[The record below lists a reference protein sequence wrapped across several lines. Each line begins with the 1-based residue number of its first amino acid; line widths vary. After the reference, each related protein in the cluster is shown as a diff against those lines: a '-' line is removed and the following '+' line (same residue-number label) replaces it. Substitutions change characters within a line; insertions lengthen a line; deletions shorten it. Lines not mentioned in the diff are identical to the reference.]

1 MKAVIQRVQHASVV
15 VDGAIVGQI
24 GPGLLVL
31 LGVGRDDTEE
41 DVRFVARKV
50 AEMRVFSD
58 AEGKFNLALSDIG
71 GSILLVSQF
80 TLYADMRKGRRPSF
94 TGAAAPELAEALV
107 ERCAQL
113 WREAGITVETGR
125 FGAHMDVSLLND
137 GPVTIILDTRT
148 GHSLT

>member
-15 VDGAIVGQI
+15 VDGATVGEI

-50 AEMRVFSD
+50 AEMRIFSD
-58 AEGKFNLALSDIG
+58 AEGKFNLALGDIG
-71 GSILLVSQF
+71 GAILLVSQF
-80 TLYADMRKGRRPSF
+80 TLYADTRKGRRPSF
-94 TGAAAPELAEALV
+94 TGAAAPELAEAFV

-125 FGAHMDVSLLND
+125 FGAHMAVSLLND
-137 GPVTIILDTRT
+137 GPVTITLDTRDR
-148 GHSLT
+148 LT

>member
-1 MKAVIQRVQHASVV
+1 MV
-15 VDGAIVGQI
+15 VDGATVGQI
-24 GPGLLVL
+24 GHGLLVL
-31 LGVGRDDTEE
+31 LGVGRADTEE

-50 AEMRVFSD
+50 AEMRIFSD
-58 AEGKFNLALSDIG
+58 VEGKFNLALSDVG

-80 TLYADMRKGRRPSF
+80 TLYADTRKGRRPSF
-94 TGAAAPELAEALV
+94 IGAAAPELAEALV

-137 GPVTIILDTRT
+137 GPVTIILDT
-148 GHSLT
+148 GDSLT